1 MTVDSSLHTLPILI
15 RQLTTDDD
23 YALAENITKKVLAN
37 AEKTIK
43 NDLYVI
49 SWCFI
54 VLTAGYE
61 GTTNMLYIEQCLKG
75 SGWTTDRIT
84 EAIRMMWILAMGYD
98 PKDVKTTPQQLAI
111 CKLINDAY
119 GICNSAAF
127 KTEKK

>member
-1 MTVDSSLHTLPILI
+1 MTVDTSLHTLPILI
-15 RQLTTDDD
+15 RQLTHDDD
-23 YALAENITKKVLAN
+23 YALAENITKKALAN
-37 AEKTIK
+37 AEKAIK

-84 EAIRMMWILAMGYD
+84 EAIRMMWVLAMGYD

-119 GICNSAAF
+119 GMCNSAAF
-127 KTEKK
+127 KAEKK